1 MIGIISTKQRFN
13 MENCFKT
20 FAIAAAIVIAG
31 AMLPLSVGKLK
42 SYDRTV
48 DVKGLCEREVN
59 ADKVIWPISY
69 KEMSD
74 DLPSLLSRTDRSN
87 DRIVEFL
94 KQGGISDDEITVNPP
109 QISDK
114 FANEYGNNDRL
125 YRYLSTNVVTVCT
138 SKVDAVLELMSKQS
152 ELMRSGIAISQNEWE
167 NPIQFKFEALNDI
180 KPEMIEDATANAREA
195 AKKFAKDSGSRLGK
209 IKTATQ
215 GTFSIEDRDSN
226 TPHIKKIRVVTYVT
240 YYLKH

>member
-1 MIGIISTKQRFN
+1 
-13 MENCFKT
+13 MENKIRSL
-20 FAIAAAIVIAG
+20 AIAAAIVIAG

-48 DVKGLCEREVN
+48 DVKGLCEREVS

-87 DRIVEFL
+87 ERIVEFL
-94 KQGGISDDEITVNPP
+94 KQGGIGEDEITVNPP

-152 ELMRSGIAISQNEWE
+152 ELMRSGIAISQSEWE

-226 TPHIKKIRVVTYVT
+226 TPHIKKVRVVTYVT